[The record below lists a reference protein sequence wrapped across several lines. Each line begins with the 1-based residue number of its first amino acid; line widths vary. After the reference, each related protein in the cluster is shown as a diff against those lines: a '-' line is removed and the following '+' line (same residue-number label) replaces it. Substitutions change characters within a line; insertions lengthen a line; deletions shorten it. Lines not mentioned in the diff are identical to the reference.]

1 MSVPLHCPH
10 SDPCTA
16 PATGDNLRTIGDAE
30 YPRAGRWMRF
40 RPSHRGDLRKAMP
53 DVDRTKGRG
62 TGGRRPARWCRQGG
76 PGHASVP
83 KGAVVND
90 TPRDWRSLNVRQAF
104 EHLGAWRTARGP
116 RECRRGSEG
125 LCEALSGS
133 RALLSGS
140 AHVRNLDRSAQ
151 GFSRR
156 RTPLMDPKRT
166 TTPFSGGRV
175 SVEGTSRRA
184 TKDPDGSAS
193 GDHLV
198 WVWVS
203 RGSVVAHPRNHR

>member
-1 MSVPLHCPH
+1 MSVPLYCPH
-10 SDPCTA
+10 SGPCTV
-16 PATGDNLRTIGDAE
+16 PAIGDNLRTIGDAE

-76 PGHASVP
+76 PGHASVS

-104 EHLGAWRTARGP
+104 KHLGAWRTTRGS
-116 RECRRGSEG
+116 RECRRDSEG
-125 LCEALSGS
+125 LCGALSGS

-156 RTPLMDPKRT
+156 RTPLMDPKRRDN
-166 TTPFSGGRV
+166 SLLRGGAYRRGRRV
-175 SVEGTSRRA
+175 APRRILTGTLREIVR
-184 TKDPDGSAS
+184 
-193 GDHLV
+193 V
-198 WVWVS
+198 RVS
-203 RGSVVAHPRNHR
+203 RGSVVAHPQNHR